1 MSAQPRWDHTE
12 AASRPV
18 VVRESGTTVEP
29 DQNAARLVSAIALAS
44 IAAGAINI
52 AAATTIAHG
61 SAQNLAFFWGVG
73 IAQLVWGAVAL
84 VRAPRWWLTLG
95 ALGNAVVV
103 ATWVV
108 SRTVGLPFGEF
119 AGDVLP
125 VGFPDGLSTIFEA
138 AIVVGATGLAVRG
151 SGPARSAARARG
163 FALTAA
169 VLIGALGLAGVLSQ
183 TDAFASSG
191 GGGGGGQNGPTAP
204 YGGGGSGGN
213 SQGGGGY
220 GGYGGY

>member
-12 AASRPV
+12 PASRPV
-18 VVRESGTTVEP
+18 EVRVTESRAEP
-29 DQNAARLVSAIALAS
+29 EQSAARIVSVIAFAS

-73 IAQLVWGAVAL
+73 VAQLVWGVVAL

-108 SRTVGLPFGEF
+108 SRTVGLPFGAF

-125 VGFPDGLSTIFEA
+125 VGFPDTLSTVFEA
-138 AIVVGATGLAVRG
+138 VVVVGATGLAVRG
-151 SGPARSAARARG
+151 SAPARSGVRVRG
-163 FALTAA
+163 FALAAA

-183 TDAFASSG
+183 TDAFASGG

-204 YGGGGSGGN
+204 YGGSGQGGGAQS
-213 SQGGGGY
+213 GGGY
-220 GGYGGY
+220 GY